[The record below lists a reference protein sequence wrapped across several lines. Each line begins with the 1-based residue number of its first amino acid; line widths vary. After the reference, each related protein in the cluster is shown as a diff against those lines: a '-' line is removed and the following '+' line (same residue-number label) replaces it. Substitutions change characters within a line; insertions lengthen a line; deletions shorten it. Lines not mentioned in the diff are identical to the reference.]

1 MKPLLEARQIRK
13 QFSGVAVLKGIDFT
27 LCAGQVHALMGGNGA
42 GKSTLMKI
50 IAGVE
55 TPDSGELTIGDRAFA
70 RLSPALAHQLGIY
83 LVPQEPMLFP
93 NLSVR
98 ENILF
103 RLPKRADT
111 TARLQEKL
119 QQLNCQINLDASAST
134 LEVADQQM
142 VEILRGLMREA
153 RILILDEPTASLTP
167 GETERLFSQIRAL
180 QALDVGIVFIS
191 HKLPEIRQLASHIS
205 VMRDGAVVLSG
216 ETATYRDEQLIS
228 AMTPASRDHTLSDT
242 QKLWLALPGN
252 RRTQAQDFPV
262 LRVEDLTGEGFID
275 LNLEIR
281 AGEIVGLAGLVGSG
295 RTEFAET
302 LYGLRPPRAGRIWLE
317 NREISNDSTRAR
329 LASGLVYLPE
339 DRQVSGLF
347 LDAPVRWNTVMFNQ
361 PSWWQQGKR
370 EAAVVERYHRALG
383 IKLADGDQPVRTLS
397 GGNQQKVL
405 LARCLEANPLLLIV
419 DEPTRGVDV
428 SARADIYQL
437 LKSVAA
443 QNVAVL
449 MISSD
454 VDEFI
459 GLADRVLVMH
469 QGRYS
474 GELAGAFNG
483 LLVVGLRIPAIVA
496 TLGTLG
502 LYRGVMLL
510 WTGGK
515 WIEGLPDSLKSLSEP
530 AFIGVSPLGW
540 LVLALLLAGG
550 WLLSRTA
557 FGRDFYAV
565 GDNLAAARQLGV
577 AVNRTR
583 MLAFT
588 LNGMLAACAGIV
600 FAAQIGFVPN
610 QTGSGLEMKAIAA
623 CVLGGISLLGGTGTL
638 LGAFLGAFFLTQI
651 DTVLVLFRLPA
662 WWNDFIAGL
671 VLLGVLVLDGRLRQA
686 LARHQRALKYSRFQP
701 GNKGGKQVAR
711 FPERKSKEVA

>member
-1 MKPLLEARQIRK
+1 MKTLLKNRELSAFFAIVALFVVLVALNPAYFSLQTLAMIFASSQILCLLALGATLVMLTRN
-13 QFSGVAVLKGIDFT
+13 IDVSVGST
-27 LCAGQVHALMGGNGA
+27 VGLCAIAVGVTLNNGYGLA
-42 GKSTLMKI
+42 TAI
-50 IAGVE
+50 
-55 TPDSGELTIGDRAFA
+55 AFA
-70 RLSPALAHQLGIY
+70 LAI
-83 LVPQEPMLFP
+83 
-93 NLSVR
+93 
-98 ENILF
+98 
-103 RLPKRADT
+103 
-111 TARLQEKL
+111 
-119 QQLNCQINLDASAST
+119 
-134 LEVADQQM
+134 
-142 VEILRGLMREA
+142 
-153 RILILDEPTASLTP
+153 
-167 GETERLFSQIRAL
+167 
-180 QALDVGIVFIS
+180 
-191 HKLPEIRQLASHIS
+191 
-205 VMRDGAVVLSG
+205 GA
-216 ETATYRDEQLIS
+216 
-228 AMTPASRDHTLSDT
+228 
-242 QKLWLALPGN
+242 
-252 RRTQAQDFPV
+252 
-262 LRVEDLTGEGFID
+262 
-275 LNLEIR
+275 
-281 AGEIVGLAGLVGSG
+281 
-295 RTEFAET
+295 
-302 LYGLRPPRAGRIWLE
+302 
-317 NREISNDSTRAR
+317 
-329 LASGLVYLPE
+329 
-339 DRQVSGLF
+339 
-347 LDAPVRWNTVMFNQ
+347 
-361 PSWWQQGKR
+361 
-370 EAAVVERYHRALG
+370 
-383 IKLADGDQPVRTLS
+383 
-397 GGNQQKVL
+397 
-405 LARCLEANPLLLIV
+405 
-419 DEPTRGVDV
+419 
-428 SARADIYQL
+428 
-437 LKSVAA
+437 
-443 QNVAVL
+443 
-449 MISSD
+449 
-454 VDEFI
+454 
-459 GLADRVLVMH
+459 
-469 QGRYS
+469 
-474 GELAGAFNG
+474 LAGAFNG

-530 AFIGVSPLGW
+530 AFIGVSPMGW

>member
-1 MKPLLEARQIRK
+1 MKTLLKNRELSAFFAIVALFAVLVALNPAYFSLQTLAMIFASSQILCLLALGATLVMLTRNIDV
-13 QFSGVAVLKGIDFT
+13 SVGSTVGLCAIAVGVALN
-27 LCAGQVHALMGGNGA
+27 NGYGLA
-42 GKSTLMKI
+42 TAI
-50 IAGVE
+50 
-55 TPDSGELTIGDRAFA
+55 AFA
-70 RLSPALAHQLGIY
+70 LAI
-83 LVPQEPMLFP
+83 
-93 NLSVR
+93 
-98 ENILF
+98 
-103 RLPKRADT
+103 
-111 TARLQEKL
+111 
-119 QQLNCQINLDASAST
+119 
-134 LEVADQQM
+134 
-142 VEILRGLMREA
+142 
-153 RILILDEPTASLTP
+153 
-167 GETERLFSQIRAL
+167 
-180 QALDVGIVFIS
+180 
-191 HKLPEIRQLASHIS
+191 
-205 VMRDGAVVLSG
+205 GA
-216 ETATYRDEQLIS
+216 
-228 AMTPASRDHTLSDT
+228 
-242 QKLWLALPGN
+242 
-252 RRTQAQDFPV
+252 
-262 LRVEDLTGEGFID
+262 
-275 LNLEIR
+275 
-281 AGEIVGLAGLVGSG
+281 
-295 RTEFAET
+295 
-302 LYGLRPPRAGRIWLE
+302 
-317 NREISNDSTRAR
+317 
-329 LASGLVYLPE
+329 
-339 DRQVSGLF
+339 
-347 LDAPVRWNTVMFNQ
+347 
-361 PSWWQQGKR
+361 
-370 EAAVVERYHRALG
+370 
-383 IKLADGDQPVRTLS
+383 
-397 GGNQQKVL
+397 
-405 LARCLEANPLLLIV
+405 
-419 DEPTRGVDV
+419 
-428 SARADIYQL
+428 
-437 LKSVAA
+437 
-443 QNVAVL
+443 
-449 MISSD
+449 
-454 VDEFI
+454 
-459 GLADRVLVMH
+459 
-469 QGRYS
+469 
-474 GELAGAFNG
+474 LAGAFNG

-701 GNKGGKQVAR
+701 GNKGGKQVAP

>member
-1 MKPLLEARQIRK
+1 MKTLLKNRELSAFFAIVALFVVLVALNPAYFSLQTLAMIFSSSQILCLLALGATLVMLTRNIDV
-13 QFSGVAVLKGIDFT
+13 SVGSTVGLCAIAVGVALN
-27 LCAGQVHALMGGNGA
+27 NGYGLA
-42 GKSTLMKI
+42 TAI
-50 IAGVE
+50 
-55 TPDSGELTIGDRAFA
+55 AFA
-70 RLSPALAHQLGIY
+70 LAI
-83 LVPQEPMLFP
+83 
-93 NLSVR
+93 
-98 ENILF
+98 
-103 RLPKRADT
+103 
-111 TARLQEKL
+111 
-119 QQLNCQINLDASAST
+119 
-134 LEVADQQM
+134 
-142 VEILRGLMREA
+142 
-153 RILILDEPTASLTP
+153 
-167 GETERLFSQIRAL
+167 
-180 QALDVGIVFIS
+180 
-191 HKLPEIRQLASHIS
+191 
-205 VMRDGAVVLSG
+205 GA
-216 ETATYRDEQLIS
+216 
-228 AMTPASRDHTLSDT
+228 
-242 QKLWLALPGN
+242 
-252 RRTQAQDFPV
+252 
-262 LRVEDLTGEGFID
+262 
-275 LNLEIR
+275 
-281 AGEIVGLAGLVGSG
+281 
-295 RTEFAET
+295 
-302 LYGLRPPRAGRIWLE
+302 
-317 NREISNDSTRAR
+317 
-329 LASGLVYLPE
+329 
-339 DRQVSGLF
+339 
-347 LDAPVRWNTVMFNQ
+347 
-361 PSWWQQGKR
+361 
-370 EAAVVERYHRALG
+370 
-383 IKLADGDQPVRTLS
+383 
-397 GGNQQKVL
+397 
-405 LARCLEANPLLLIV
+405 
-419 DEPTRGVDV
+419 
-428 SARADIYQL
+428 
-437 LKSVAA
+437 
-443 QNVAVL
+443 
-449 MISSD
+449 
-454 VDEFI
+454 
-459 GLADRVLVMH
+459 
-469 QGRYS
+469 
-474 GELAGAFNG
+474 LAGAFNG

-530 AFIGVSPLGW
+530 AFIGVSPLDW

>member
-1 MKPLLEARQIRK
+1 MKTLLKNRELSAFFAIVALFVVLVALNPAYFSLQTLAMIFASSQILCLLALGATLVMLTRNIDV
-13 QFSGVAVLKGIDFT
+13 SVGSTVGLCAIAVGVALN
-27 LCAGQVHALMGGNGA
+27 NGYGLA
-42 GKSTLMKI
+42 TAI
-50 IAGVE
+50 
-55 TPDSGELTIGDRAFA
+55 AFA
-70 RLSPALAHQLGIY
+70 LAI
-83 LVPQEPMLFP
+83 
-93 NLSVR
+93 
-98 ENILF
+98 
-103 RLPKRADT
+103 
-111 TARLQEKL
+111 
-119 QQLNCQINLDASAST
+119 
-134 LEVADQQM
+134 
-142 VEILRGLMREA
+142 
-153 RILILDEPTASLTP
+153 
-167 GETERLFSQIRAL
+167 
-180 QALDVGIVFIS
+180 
-191 HKLPEIRQLASHIS
+191 
-205 VMRDGAVVLSG
+205 GA
-216 ETATYRDEQLIS
+216 
-228 AMTPASRDHTLSDT
+228 
-242 QKLWLALPGN
+242 
-252 RRTQAQDFPV
+252 
-262 LRVEDLTGEGFID
+262 
-275 LNLEIR
+275 
-281 AGEIVGLAGLVGSG
+281 
-295 RTEFAET
+295 
-302 LYGLRPPRAGRIWLE
+302 
-317 NREISNDSTRAR
+317 
-329 LASGLVYLPE
+329 
-339 DRQVSGLF
+339 
-347 LDAPVRWNTVMFNQ
+347 
-361 PSWWQQGKR
+361 
-370 EAAVVERYHRALG
+370 
-383 IKLADGDQPVRTLS
+383 
-397 GGNQQKVL
+397 
-405 LARCLEANPLLLIV
+405 
-419 DEPTRGVDV
+419 
-428 SARADIYQL
+428 
-437 LKSVAA
+437 
-443 QNVAVL
+443 
-449 MISSD
+449 
-454 VDEFI
+454 
-459 GLADRVLVMH
+459 
-469 QGRYS
+469 
-474 GELAGAFNG
+474 LAGAFNG

-671 VLLGVLVLDGRLRQA
+671 ALLGVLVLDGRLRQA

>member
-1 MKPLLEARQIRK
+1 MKTLLKNRELSAFFAIVALFVVLVALNPAYFSLQTLAMIFASSQILCLLALGATLVMLTRNIDV
-13 QFSGVAVLKGIDFT
+13 SVGSTVGLCAIAVGVALN
-27 LCAGQVHALMGGNGA
+27 NGYGLA
-42 GKSTLMKI
+42 TAI
-50 IAGVE
+50 
-55 TPDSGELTIGDRAFA
+55 AFA
-70 RLSPALAHQLGIY
+70 LAI
-83 LVPQEPMLFP
+83 
-93 NLSVR
+93 
-98 ENILF
+98 
-103 RLPKRADT
+103 
-111 TARLQEKL
+111 
-119 QQLNCQINLDASAST
+119 
-134 LEVADQQM
+134 
-142 VEILRGLMREA
+142 
-153 RILILDEPTASLTP
+153 
-167 GETERLFSQIRAL
+167 
-180 QALDVGIVFIS
+180 
-191 HKLPEIRQLASHIS
+191 
-205 VMRDGAVVLSG
+205 GA
-216 ETATYRDEQLIS
+216 
-228 AMTPASRDHTLSDT
+228 
-242 QKLWLALPGN
+242 
-252 RRTQAQDFPV
+252 
-262 LRVEDLTGEGFID
+262 
-275 LNLEIR
+275 
-281 AGEIVGLAGLVGSG
+281 
-295 RTEFAET
+295 
-302 LYGLRPPRAGRIWLE
+302 
-317 NREISNDSTRAR
+317 
-329 LASGLVYLPE
+329 
-339 DRQVSGLF
+339 
-347 LDAPVRWNTVMFNQ
+347 
-361 PSWWQQGKR
+361 
-370 EAAVVERYHRALG
+370 
-383 IKLADGDQPVRTLS
+383 
-397 GGNQQKVL
+397 
-405 LARCLEANPLLLIV
+405 
-419 DEPTRGVDV
+419 
-428 SARADIYQL
+428 
-437 LKSVAA
+437 
-443 QNVAVL
+443 
-449 MISSD
+449 
-454 VDEFI
+454 
-459 GLADRVLVMH
+459 
-469 QGRYS
+469 
-474 GELAGAFNG
+474 LAGAFNG

-600 FAAQIGFVPN
+600 FAAQNGFVPN

>member
-1 MKPLLEARQIRK
+1 MKTLLKNRELSAFFAIVALFVVLVALNPAYFSLQTLAMIFASSQILCLLALGATLVMLTRNIDV
-13 QFSGVAVLKGIDFT
+13 SVGSTVGLCAIAVGVALN
-27 LCAGQVHALMGGNGA
+27 NGYGLA
-42 GKSTLMKI
+42 TAI
-50 IAGVE
+50 
-55 TPDSGELTIGDRAFA
+55 AFA
-70 RLSPALAHQLGIY
+70 LAI
-83 LVPQEPMLFP
+83 
-93 NLSVR
+93 
-98 ENILF
+98 
-103 RLPKRADT
+103 
-111 TARLQEKL
+111 
-119 QQLNCQINLDASAST
+119 
-134 LEVADQQM
+134 
-142 VEILRGLMREA
+142 
-153 RILILDEPTASLTP
+153 
-167 GETERLFSQIRAL
+167 
-180 QALDVGIVFIS
+180 
-191 HKLPEIRQLASHIS
+191 
-205 VMRDGAVVLSG
+205 GA
-216 ETATYRDEQLIS
+216 
-228 AMTPASRDHTLSDT
+228 
-242 QKLWLALPGN
+242 
-252 RRTQAQDFPV
+252 
-262 LRVEDLTGEGFID
+262 
-275 LNLEIR
+275 
-281 AGEIVGLAGLVGSG
+281 
-295 RTEFAET
+295 
-302 LYGLRPPRAGRIWLE
+302 
-317 NREISNDSTRAR
+317 
-329 LASGLVYLPE
+329 
-339 DRQVSGLF
+339 
-347 LDAPVRWNTVMFNQ
+347 
-361 PSWWQQGKR
+361 
-370 EAAVVERYHRALG
+370 
-383 IKLADGDQPVRTLS
+383 
-397 GGNQQKVL
+397 
-405 LARCLEANPLLLIV
+405 
-419 DEPTRGVDV
+419 
-428 SARADIYQL
+428 
-437 LKSVAA
+437 
-443 QNVAVL
+443 
-449 MISSD
+449 
-454 VDEFI
+454 
-459 GLADRVLVMH
+459 
-469 QGRYS
+469 
-474 GELAGAFNG
+474 LAGAFNG

-515 WIEGLPDSLKSLSEP
+515 WIEGLPNSLKSLSEP

>member
-1 MKPLLEARQIRK
+1 MKTLLKNRELSAFFAIVALFVVLVALNPAYFSLQTLAMIFASSQILCLLALGATLVMLTRNIDV
-13 QFSGVAVLKGIDFT
+13 SVGSTVGLCAIAVGVALN
-27 LCAGQVHALMGGNGA
+27 NGYGLA
-42 GKSTLMKI
+42 TAI
-50 IAGVE
+50 
-55 TPDSGELTIGDRAFA
+55 AFA
-70 RLSPALAHQLGIY
+70 LAI
-83 LVPQEPMLFP
+83 
-93 NLSVR
+93 
-98 ENILF
+98 
-103 RLPKRADT
+103 
-111 TARLQEKL
+111 
-119 QQLNCQINLDASAST
+119 
-134 LEVADQQM
+134 
-142 VEILRGLMREA
+142 
-153 RILILDEPTASLTP
+153 
-167 GETERLFSQIRAL
+167 
-180 QALDVGIVFIS
+180 
-191 HKLPEIRQLASHIS
+191 
-205 VMRDGAVVLSG
+205 GA
-216 ETATYRDEQLIS
+216 
-228 AMTPASRDHTLSDT
+228 
-242 QKLWLALPGN
+242 
-252 RRTQAQDFPV
+252 
-262 LRVEDLTGEGFID
+262 
-275 LNLEIR
+275 
-281 AGEIVGLAGLVGSG
+281 
-295 RTEFAET
+295 
-302 LYGLRPPRAGRIWLE
+302 
-317 NREISNDSTRAR
+317 
-329 LASGLVYLPE
+329 
-339 DRQVSGLF
+339 
-347 LDAPVRWNTVMFNQ
+347 
-361 PSWWQQGKR
+361 
-370 EAAVVERYHRALG
+370 
-383 IKLADGDQPVRTLS
+383 
-397 GGNQQKVL
+397 
-405 LARCLEANPLLLIV
+405 
-419 DEPTRGVDV
+419 
-428 SARADIYQL
+428 
-437 LKSVAA
+437 
-443 QNVAVL
+443 
-449 MISSD
+449 
-454 VDEFI
+454 
-459 GLADRVLVMH
+459 
-469 QGRYS
+469 
-474 GELAGAFNG
+474 LAGAFNG

-588 LNGMLAACAGIV
+588 LTGMLAACAGIV

>member
-1 MKPLLEARQIRK
+1 MKTLLKNRELSAFFAIVALFVVLVALNPAYFSLQTLAMIFSSSQILCLLALGATLVMLTRNIDV
-13 QFSGVAVLKGIDFT
+13 SVGSTVGLCAISVGVALN
-27 LCAGQVHALMGGNGA
+27 NGYGLA
-42 GKSTLMKI
+42 TAI
-50 IAGVE
+50 
-55 TPDSGELTIGDRAFA
+55 AFA
-70 RLSPALAHQLGIY
+70 LAI
-83 LVPQEPMLFP
+83 
-93 NLSVR
+93 
-98 ENILF
+98 
-103 RLPKRADT
+103 
-111 TARLQEKL
+111 
-119 QQLNCQINLDASAST
+119 
-134 LEVADQQM
+134 
-142 VEILRGLMREA
+142 
-153 RILILDEPTASLTP
+153 
-167 GETERLFSQIRAL
+167 
-180 QALDVGIVFIS
+180 
-191 HKLPEIRQLASHIS
+191 
-205 VMRDGAVVLSG
+205 GA
-216 ETATYRDEQLIS
+216 
-228 AMTPASRDHTLSDT
+228 
-242 QKLWLALPGN
+242 
-252 RRTQAQDFPV
+252 
-262 LRVEDLTGEGFID
+262 
-275 LNLEIR
+275 
-281 AGEIVGLAGLVGSG
+281 
-295 RTEFAET
+295 
-302 LYGLRPPRAGRIWLE
+302 
-317 NREISNDSTRAR
+317 
-329 LASGLVYLPE
+329 
-339 DRQVSGLF
+339 
-347 LDAPVRWNTVMFNQ
+347 
-361 PSWWQQGKR
+361 
-370 EAAVVERYHRALG
+370 
-383 IKLADGDQPVRTLS
+383 
-397 GGNQQKVL
+397 
-405 LARCLEANPLLLIV
+405 
-419 DEPTRGVDV
+419 
-428 SARADIYQL
+428 
-437 LKSVAA
+437 
-443 QNVAVL
+443 
-449 MISSD
+449 
-454 VDEFI
+454 
-459 GLADRVLVMH
+459 
-469 QGRYS
+469 
-474 GELAGAFNG
+474 LAGAFNG

-530 AFIGVSPLGW
+530 AFLGVSPLGW

>member
-1 MKPLLEARQIRK
+1 MKTLLKNRELSAFFAIVALFVVLVALNPAYFSLQTLAMIFASSQILCLLALGATLVMLTRNIDV
-13 QFSGVAVLKGIDFT
+13 SVGSTVGLCAIAVGVALN
-27 LCAGQVHALMGGNGA
+27 NGYGLA
-42 GKSTLMKI
+42 TAI
-50 IAGVE
+50 
-55 TPDSGELTIGDRAFA
+55 AFA
-70 RLSPALAHQLGIY
+70 LAI
-83 LVPQEPMLFP
+83 
-93 NLSVR
+93 
-98 ENILF
+98 
-103 RLPKRADT
+103 
-111 TARLQEKL
+111 
-119 QQLNCQINLDASAST
+119 
-134 LEVADQQM
+134 
-142 VEILRGLMREA
+142 
-153 RILILDEPTASLTP
+153 
-167 GETERLFSQIRAL
+167 
-180 QALDVGIVFIS
+180 
-191 HKLPEIRQLASHIS
+191 
-205 VMRDGAVVLSG
+205 GA
-216 ETATYRDEQLIS
+216 
-228 AMTPASRDHTLSDT
+228 
-242 QKLWLALPGN
+242 
-252 RRTQAQDFPV
+252 
-262 LRVEDLTGEGFID
+262 
-275 LNLEIR
+275 
-281 AGEIVGLAGLVGSG
+281 
-295 RTEFAET
+295 
-302 LYGLRPPRAGRIWLE
+302 
-317 NREISNDSTRAR
+317 
-329 LASGLVYLPE
+329 
-339 DRQVSGLF
+339 
-347 LDAPVRWNTVMFNQ
+347 
-361 PSWWQQGKR
+361 
-370 EAAVVERYHRALG
+370 
-383 IKLADGDQPVRTLS
+383 
-397 GGNQQKVL
+397 
-405 LARCLEANPLLLIV
+405 
-419 DEPTRGVDV
+419 
-428 SARADIYQL
+428 
-437 LKSVAA
+437 
-443 QNVAVL
+443 
-449 MISSD
+449 
-454 VDEFI
+454 
-459 GLADRVLVMH
+459 
-469 QGRYS
+469 
-474 GELAGAFNG
+474 LAGAFNG

-515 WIEGLPDSLKSLSEP
+515 WIEGLPDSLKSLSVP
-530 AFIGVSPLGW
+530 AFLGVSPLGW

>member
-1 MKPLLEARQIRK
+1 MKTLLKNRELSAFFAIVALFVVLVALNPAYFSLQTLAMIFASSQILCLLALGATLVMLTRNIDV
-13 QFSGVAVLKGIDFT
+13 SVGSTVGLCAISVGVALN
-27 LCAGQVHALMGGNGA
+27 NGYGLA
-42 GKSTLMKI
+42 TAI
-50 IAGVE
+50 
-55 TPDSGELTIGDRAFA
+55 AFA
-70 RLSPALAHQLGIY
+70 LAI
-83 LVPQEPMLFP
+83 
-93 NLSVR
+93 
-98 ENILF
+98 
-103 RLPKRADT
+103 
-111 TARLQEKL
+111 
-119 QQLNCQINLDASAST
+119 
-134 LEVADQQM
+134 
-142 VEILRGLMREA
+142 
-153 RILILDEPTASLTP
+153 
-167 GETERLFSQIRAL
+167 
-180 QALDVGIVFIS
+180 
-191 HKLPEIRQLASHIS
+191 
-205 VMRDGAVVLSG
+205 GA
-216 ETATYRDEQLIS
+216 
-228 AMTPASRDHTLSDT
+228 
-242 QKLWLALPGN
+242 
-252 RRTQAQDFPV
+252 
-262 LRVEDLTGEGFID
+262 
-275 LNLEIR
+275 
-281 AGEIVGLAGLVGSG
+281 
-295 RTEFAET
+295 
-302 LYGLRPPRAGRIWLE
+302 
-317 NREISNDSTRAR
+317 
-329 LASGLVYLPE
+329 
-339 DRQVSGLF
+339 
-347 LDAPVRWNTVMFNQ
+347 
-361 PSWWQQGKR
+361 
-370 EAAVVERYHRALG
+370 
-383 IKLADGDQPVRTLS
+383 
-397 GGNQQKVL
+397 
-405 LARCLEANPLLLIV
+405 
-419 DEPTRGVDV
+419 
-428 SARADIYQL
+428 
-437 LKSVAA
+437 
-443 QNVAVL
+443 
-449 MISSD
+449 
-454 VDEFI
+454 
-459 GLADRVLVMH
+459 
-469 QGRYS
+469 
-474 GELAGAFNG
+474 LAGAFNG

-502 LYRGVMLL
+502 LYRGIMLL

>member
-1 MKPLLEARQIRK
+1 MKTLLKNRELSAFFAIVALFAVLVALNPAYFSLQTLAMIFASSQILCLLALGATLVMLTRNIDV
-13 QFSGVAVLKGIDFT
+13 SVGSTVGLCAISVGVALN
-27 LCAGQVHALMGGNGA
+27 NGYGLA
-42 GKSTLMKI
+42 TAI
-50 IAGVE
+50 
-55 TPDSGELTIGDRAFA
+55 AFA
-70 RLSPALAHQLGIY
+70 LAI
-83 LVPQEPMLFP
+83 
-93 NLSVR
+93 
-98 ENILF
+98 
-103 RLPKRADT
+103 
-111 TARLQEKL
+111 
-119 QQLNCQINLDASAST
+119 
-134 LEVADQQM
+134 
-142 VEILRGLMREA
+142 
-153 RILILDEPTASLTP
+153 
-167 GETERLFSQIRAL
+167 
-180 QALDVGIVFIS
+180 
-191 HKLPEIRQLASHIS
+191 
-205 VMRDGAVVLSG
+205 GA
-216 ETATYRDEQLIS
+216 
-228 AMTPASRDHTLSDT
+228 
-242 QKLWLALPGN
+242 
-252 RRTQAQDFPV
+252 
-262 LRVEDLTGEGFID
+262 
-275 LNLEIR
+275 
-281 AGEIVGLAGLVGSG
+281 
-295 RTEFAET
+295 
-302 LYGLRPPRAGRIWLE
+302 
-317 NREISNDSTRAR
+317 
-329 LASGLVYLPE
+329 
-339 DRQVSGLF
+339 
-347 LDAPVRWNTVMFNQ
+347 
-361 PSWWQQGKR
+361 
-370 EAAVVERYHRALG
+370 
-383 IKLADGDQPVRTLS
+383 
-397 GGNQQKVL
+397 
-405 LARCLEANPLLLIV
+405 
-419 DEPTRGVDV
+419 
-428 SARADIYQL
+428 
-437 LKSVAA
+437 
-443 QNVAVL
+443 
-449 MISSD
+449 
-454 VDEFI
+454 
-459 GLADRVLVMH
+459 
-469 QGRYS
+469 
-474 GELAGAFNG
+474 LAGAFNG

>member
-1 MKPLLEARQIRK
+1 MKTLLKNRELSAFFAIVALFVVLVALNPAYFSLQTLAMIFASSQILCLLALGATLVMLIRNIDV
-13 QFSGVAVLKGIDFT
+13 SVGSTVGLCAIAVGVALN
-27 LCAGQVHALMGGNGA
+27 NGYGLA
-42 GKSTLMKI
+42 TAI
-50 IAGVE
+50 
-55 TPDSGELTIGDRAFA
+55 AFA
-70 RLSPALAHQLGIY
+70 LAI
-83 LVPQEPMLFP
+83 
-93 NLSVR
+93 
-98 ENILF
+98 
-103 RLPKRADT
+103 
-111 TARLQEKL
+111 
-119 QQLNCQINLDASAST
+119 
-134 LEVADQQM
+134 
-142 VEILRGLMREA
+142 
-153 RILILDEPTASLTP
+153 
-167 GETERLFSQIRAL
+167 
-180 QALDVGIVFIS
+180 
-191 HKLPEIRQLASHIS
+191 
-205 VMRDGAVVLSG
+205 GA
-216 ETATYRDEQLIS
+216 
-228 AMTPASRDHTLSDT
+228 
-242 QKLWLALPGN
+242 
-252 RRTQAQDFPV
+252 
-262 LRVEDLTGEGFID
+262 
-275 LNLEIR
+275 
-281 AGEIVGLAGLVGSG
+281 
-295 RTEFAET
+295 
-302 LYGLRPPRAGRIWLE
+302 
-317 NREISNDSTRAR
+317 
-329 LASGLVYLPE
+329 
-339 DRQVSGLF
+339 
-347 LDAPVRWNTVMFNQ
+347 
-361 PSWWQQGKR
+361 
-370 EAAVVERYHRALG
+370 
-383 IKLADGDQPVRTLS
+383 
-397 GGNQQKVL
+397 
-405 LARCLEANPLLLIV
+405 
-419 DEPTRGVDV
+419 
-428 SARADIYQL
+428 
-437 LKSVAA
+437 
-443 QNVAVL
+443 
-449 MISSD
+449 
-454 VDEFI
+454 
-459 GLADRVLVMH
+459 
-469 QGRYS
+469 
-474 GELAGAFNG
+474 LAGAFNG

>member
-1 MKPLLEARQIRK
+1 MKTLLKNRELSAFFAIVALFVVLVALNPAYFSLQTLAMIFASSQILCLLALGATLVMLTRNIDV
-13 QFSGVAVLKGIDFT
+13 SVGSTVGLCAIAVGVALN
-27 LCAGQVHALMGGNGA
+27 NGYGLA
-42 GKSTLMKI
+42 TAI
-50 IAGVE
+50 
-55 TPDSGELTIGDRAFA
+55 AFA
-70 RLSPALAHQLGIY
+70 LAI
-83 LVPQEPMLFP
+83 
-93 NLSVR
+93 
-98 ENILF
+98 
-103 RLPKRADT
+103 
-111 TARLQEKL
+111 
-119 QQLNCQINLDASAST
+119 
-134 LEVADQQM
+134 
-142 VEILRGLMREA
+142 
-153 RILILDEPTASLTP
+153 
-167 GETERLFSQIRAL
+167 
-180 QALDVGIVFIS
+180 
-191 HKLPEIRQLASHIS
+191 
-205 VMRDGAVVLSG
+205 GA
-216 ETATYRDEQLIS
+216 
-228 AMTPASRDHTLSDT
+228 
-242 QKLWLALPGN
+242 
-252 RRTQAQDFPV
+252 
-262 LRVEDLTGEGFID
+262 
-275 LNLEIR
+275 
-281 AGEIVGLAGLVGSG
+281 
-295 RTEFAET
+295 
-302 LYGLRPPRAGRIWLE
+302 
-317 NREISNDSTRAR
+317 
-329 LASGLVYLPE
+329 
-339 DRQVSGLF
+339 
-347 LDAPVRWNTVMFNQ
+347 
-361 PSWWQQGKR
+361 
-370 EAAVVERYHRALG
+370 
-383 IKLADGDQPVRTLS
+383 
-397 GGNQQKVL
+397 
-405 LARCLEANPLLLIV
+405 
-419 DEPTRGVDV
+419 
-428 SARADIYQL
+428 
-437 LKSVAA
+437 
-443 QNVAVL
+443 
-449 MISSD
+449 
-454 VDEFI
+454 
-459 GLADRVLVMH
+459 
-469 QGRYS
+469 
-474 GELAGAFNG
+474 LAGAFNG

-530 AFIGVSPLGW
+530 VFIGVSPLGW

-701 GNKGGKQVAR
+701 GNKGNKQVAR

>member
-1 MKPLLEARQIRK
+1 MKTLLKNRELSAFFAIVALFIVLVALNPAYFSLQTLAMIFASSQILCLLALGATLVMLTRNIDV
-13 QFSGVAVLKGIDFT
+13 SVGSTVGLCAIAVGVALN
-27 LCAGQVHALMGGNGA
+27 NGYGLA
-42 GKSTLMKI
+42 TAI
-50 IAGVE
+50 
-55 TPDSGELTIGDRAFA
+55 AFA
-70 RLSPALAHQLGIY
+70 LAI
-83 LVPQEPMLFP
+83 
-93 NLSVR
+93 
-98 ENILF
+98 
-103 RLPKRADT
+103 
-111 TARLQEKL
+111 
-119 QQLNCQINLDASAST
+119 
-134 LEVADQQM
+134 
-142 VEILRGLMREA
+142 
-153 RILILDEPTASLTP
+153 
-167 GETERLFSQIRAL
+167 
-180 QALDVGIVFIS
+180 
-191 HKLPEIRQLASHIS
+191 
-205 VMRDGAVVLSG
+205 GA
-216 ETATYRDEQLIS
+216 
-228 AMTPASRDHTLSDT
+228 
-242 QKLWLALPGN
+242 
-252 RRTQAQDFPV
+252 
-262 LRVEDLTGEGFID
+262 
-275 LNLEIR
+275 
-281 AGEIVGLAGLVGSG
+281 
-295 RTEFAET
+295 
-302 LYGLRPPRAGRIWLE
+302 
-317 NREISNDSTRAR
+317 
-329 LASGLVYLPE
+329 
-339 DRQVSGLF
+339 
-347 LDAPVRWNTVMFNQ
+347 
-361 PSWWQQGKR
+361 
-370 EAAVVERYHRALG
+370 
-383 IKLADGDQPVRTLS
+383 
-397 GGNQQKVL
+397 
-405 LARCLEANPLLLIV
+405 
-419 DEPTRGVDV
+419 
-428 SARADIYQL
+428 
-437 LKSVAA
+437 
-443 QNVAVL
+443 
-449 MISSD
+449 
-454 VDEFI
+454 
-459 GLADRVLVMH
+459 
-469 QGRYS
+469 
-474 GELAGAFNG
+474 LAGAFNG

-638 LGAFLGAFFLTQI
+638 IGAFLGAFFLTQI

>member
-1 MKPLLEARQIRK
+1 MKTLLKNRELSAFFAIVALFVVLVALNPAYFSLQTLAMIFSSSQILCLLALGATLVMLTRNIDV
-13 QFSGVAVLKGIDFT
+13 SVGSTVGLCAIAVGVALN
-27 LCAGQVHALMGGNGA
+27 NGYGLA
-42 GKSTLMKI
+42 TAI
-50 IAGVE
+50 
-55 TPDSGELTIGDRAFA
+55 AFA
-70 RLSPALAHQLGIY
+70 LAI
-83 LVPQEPMLFP
+83 
-93 NLSVR
+93 
-98 ENILF
+98 
-103 RLPKRADT
+103 
-111 TARLQEKL
+111 
-119 QQLNCQINLDASAST
+119 
-134 LEVADQQM
+134 
-142 VEILRGLMREA
+142 
-153 RILILDEPTASLTP
+153 
-167 GETERLFSQIRAL
+167 
-180 QALDVGIVFIS
+180 
-191 HKLPEIRQLASHIS
+191 
-205 VMRDGAVVLSG
+205 GA
-216 ETATYRDEQLIS
+216 
-228 AMTPASRDHTLSDT
+228 
-242 QKLWLALPGN
+242 
-252 RRTQAQDFPV
+252 
-262 LRVEDLTGEGFID
+262 
-275 LNLEIR
+275 
-281 AGEIVGLAGLVGSG
+281 
-295 RTEFAET
+295 
-302 LYGLRPPRAGRIWLE
+302 
-317 NREISNDSTRAR
+317 
-329 LASGLVYLPE
+329 
-339 DRQVSGLF
+339 
-347 LDAPVRWNTVMFNQ
+347 
-361 PSWWQQGKR
+361 
-370 EAAVVERYHRALG
+370 
-383 IKLADGDQPVRTLS
+383 
-397 GGNQQKVL
+397 
-405 LARCLEANPLLLIV
+405 
-419 DEPTRGVDV
+419 
-428 SARADIYQL
+428 
-437 LKSVAA
+437 
-443 QNVAVL
+443 
-449 MISSD
+449 
-454 VDEFI
+454 
-459 GLADRVLVMH
+459 
-469 QGRYS
+469 
-474 GELAGAFNG
+474 LAGAFNG

-557 FGRDFYAV
+557 SGRDFYAV

>member
-1 MKPLLEARQIRK
+1 MKTLLKNRELSAFFAIVALFAVLVALNPAYFSLQTLAMIFASSQILCLLALGATLVMLTRNIDV
-13 QFSGVAVLKGIDFT
+13 SVGSTVGLSAIAVGVALN
-27 LCAGQVHALMGGNGA
+27 NGYGLA
-42 GKSTLMKI
+42 TAI
-50 IAGVE
+50 
-55 TPDSGELTIGDRAFA
+55 AFA
-70 RLSPALAHQLGIY
+70 LAI
-83 LVPQEPMLFP
+83 
-93 NLSVR
+93 
-98 ENILF
+98 
-103 RLPKRADT
+103 
-111 TARLQEKL
+111 
-119 QQLNCQINLDASAST
+119 
-134 LEVADQQM
+134 
-142 VEILRGLMREA
+142 
-153 RILILDEPTASLTP
+153 
-167 GETERLFSQIRAL
+167 
-180 QALDVGIVFIS
+180 
-191 HKLPEIRQLASHIS
+191 
-205 VMRDGAVVLSG
+205 GA
-216 ETATYRDEQLIS
+216 
-228 AMTPASRDHTLSDT
+228 
-242 QKLWLALPGN
+242 
-252 RRTQAQDFPV
+252 
-262 LRVEDLTGEGFID
+262 
-275 LNLEIR
+275 
-281 AGEIVGLAGLVGSG
+281 
-295 RTEFAET
+295 
-302 LYGLRPPRAGRIWLE
+302 
-317 NREISNDSTRAR
+317 
-329 LASGLVYLPE
+329 
-339 DRQVSGLF
+339 
-347 LDAPVRWNTVMFNQ
+347 
-361 PSWWQQGKR
+361 
-370 EAAVVERYHRALG
+370 
-383 IKLADGDQPVRTLS
+383 
-397 GGNQQKVL
+397 
-405 LARCLEANPLLLIV
+405 
-419 DEPTRGVDV
+419 
-428 SARADIYQL
+428 
-437 LKSVAA
+437 
-443 QNVAVL
+443 
-449 MISSD
+449 
-454 VDEFI
+454 
-459 GLADRVLVMH
+459 
-469 QGRYS
+469 
-474 GELAGAFNG
+474 LAGAFNG

-557 FGRDFYAV
+557 SGRDFYAV

-577 AVNRTR
+577 SVNRTR

>member
-1 MKPLLEARQIRK
+1 MKTLLKNRELSAFFAIVALFIVLVALNPAYFSLQTLAMIFASSQILCLLALGATLVMLTRNIDV
-13 QFSGVAVLKGIDFT
+13 SVGSTVGLCAIAVGVALN
-27 LCAGQVHALMGGNGA
+27 NGYGLA
-42 GKSTLMKI
+42 TAI
-50 IAGVE
+50 
-55 TPDSGELTIGDRAFA
+55 AFA
-70 RLSPALAHQLGIY
+70 LAI
-83 LVPQEPMLFP
+83 
-93 NLSVR
+93 
-98 ENILF
+98 
-103 RLPKRADT
+103 
-111 TARLQEKL
+111 
-119 QQLNCQINLDASAST
+119 
-134 LEVADQQM
+134 
-142 VEILRGLMREA
+142 
-153 RILILDEPTASLTP
+153 
-167 GETERLFSQIRAL
+167 
-180 QALDVGIVFIS
+180 
-191 HKLPEIRQLASHIS
+191 
-205 VMRDGAVVLSG
+205 GA
-216 ETATYRDEQLIS
+216 
-228 AMTPASRDHTLSDT
+228 
-242 QKLWLALPGN
+242 
-252 RRTQAQDFPV
+252 
-262 LRVEDLTGEGFID
+262 
-275 LNLEIR
+275 
-281 AGEIVGLAGLVGSG
+281 
-295 RTEFAET
+295 
-302 LYGLRPPRAGRIWLE
+302 
-317 NREISNDSTRAR
+317 
-329 LASGLVYLPE
+329 
-339 DRQVSGLF
+339 
-347 LDAPVRWNTVMFNQ
+347 
-361 PSWWQQGKR
+361 
-370 EAAVVERYHRALG
+370 
-383 IKLADGDQPVRTLS
+383 
-397 GGNQQKVL
+397 
-405 LARCLEANPLLLIV
+405 
-419 DEPTRGVDV
+419 
-428 SARADIYQL
+428 
-437 LKSVAA
+437 
-443 QNVAVL
+443 
-449 MISSD
+449 
-454 VDEFI
+454 
-459 GLADRVLVMH
+459 
-469 QGRYS
+469 
-474 GELAGAFNG
+474 LAGAFNG

-701 GNKGGKQVAR
+701 GNKGGKQIAR

>member
-1 MKPLLEARQIRK
+1 MKTLLKNRELSAFFAIVALFVVLVALNPAYFSLQTLAMIFASSQILCLLALGATLVMLTRNIDV
-13 QFSGVAVLKGIDFT
+13 SVGSTVGLCAIAVGVALN
-27 LCAGQVHALMGGNGA
+27 NGYGLA
-42 GKSTLMKI
+42 TAI
-50 IAGVE
+50 
-55 TPDSGELTIGDRAFA
+55 AFA
-70 RLSPALAHQLGIY
+70 LAI
-83 LVPQEPMLFP
+83 
-93 NLSVR
+93 
-98 ENILF
+98 
-103 RLPKRADT
+103 
-111 TARLQEKL
+111 
-119 QQLNCQINLDASAST
+119 
-134 LEVADQQM
+134 
-142 VEILRGLMREA
+142 
-153 RILILDEPTASLTP
+153 
-167 GETERLFSQIRAL
+167 
-180 QALDVGIVFIS
+180 
-191 HKLPEIRQLASHIS
+191 
-205 VMRDGAVVLSG
+205 GA
-216 ETATYRDEQLIS
+216 
-228 AMTPASRDHTLSDT
+228 
-242 QKLWLALPGN
+242 
-252 RRTQAQDFPV
+252 
-262 LRVEDLTGEGFID
+262 
-275 LNLEIR
+275 
-281 AGEIVGLAGLVGSG
+281 
-295 RTEFAET
+295 
-302 LYGLRPPRAGRIWLE
+302 
-317 NREISNDSTRAR
+317 
-329 LASGLVYLPE
+329 
-339 DRQVSGLF
+339 
-347 LDAPVRWNTVMFNQ
+347 
-361 PSWWQQGKR
+361 
-370 EAAVVERYHRALG
+370 
-383 IKLADGDQPVRTLS
+383 
-397 GGNQQKVL
+397 
-405 LARCLEANPLLLIV
+405 
-419 DEPTRGVDV
+419 
-428 SARADIYQL
+428 
-437 LKSVAA
+437 
-443 QNVAVL
+443 
-449 MISSD
+449 
-454 VDEFI
+454 
-459 GLADRVLVMH
+459 
-469 QGRYS
+469 
-474 GELAGAFNG
+474 LAGAFNG

-565 GDNLAAARQLGV
+565 GDNLAAARQLGG

>member
-1 MKPLLEARQIRK
+1 MKTLLKNRELSAFFAIVALFAVLVALNPAYFSLQTLAMIFASSQILCLLALGATLVMLTRNIDV
-13 QFSGVAVLKGIDFT
+13 SVGSTVGLCAIAVGVALN
-27 LCAGQVHALMGGNGA
+27 NGYGLA
-42 GKSTLMKI
+42 MAI
-50 IAGVE
+50 
-55 TPDSGELTIGDRAFA
+55 AFA
-70 RLSPALAHQLGIY
+70 LAI
-83 LVPQEPMLFP
+83 
-93 NLSVR
+93 
-98 ENILF
+98 
-103 RLPKRADT
+103 
-111 TARLQEKL
+111 
-119 QQLNCQINLDASAST
+119 
-134 LEVADQQM
+134 
-142 VEILRGLMREA
+142 
-153 RILILDEPTASLTP
+153 
-167 GETERLFSQIRAL
+167 
-180 QALDVGIVFIS
+180 
-191 HKLPEIRQLASHIS
+191 
-205 VMRDGAVVLSG
+205 GA
-216 ETATYRDEQLIS
+216 
-228 AMTPASRDHTLSDT
+228 
-242 QKLWLALPGN
+242 
-252 RRTQAQDFPV
+252 
-262 LRVEDLTGEGFID
+262 
-275 LNLEIR
+275 
-281 AGEIVGLAGLVGSG
+281 
-295 RTEFAET
+295 
-302 LYGLRPPRAGRIWLE
+302 
-317 NREISNDSTRAR
+317 
-329 LASGLVYLPE
+329 
-339 DRQVSGLF
+339 
-347 LDAPVRWNTVMFNQ
+347 
-361 PSWWQQGKR
+361 
-370 EAAVVERYHRALG
+370 
-383 IKLADGDQPVRTLS
+383 
-397 GGNQQKVL
+397 
-405 LARCLEANPLLLIV
+405 
-419 DEPTRGVDV
+419 
-428 SARADIYQL
+428 
-437 LKSVAA
+437 
-443 QNVAVL
+443 
-449 MISSD
+449 
-454 VDEFI
+454 
-459 GLADRVLVMH
+459 
-469 QGRYS
+469 
-474 GELAGAFNG
+474 LAGAFNG

>member
-1 MKPLLEARQIRK
+1 MKTLLKNRELSAFFAIVALFVVLVALNPAYFSLQTLAMIFASSQILCLLALGATLVMLTRNIDV
-13 QFSGVAVLKGIDFT
+13 SVGSTVGLCAIAVGVALN
-27 LCAGQVHALMGGNGA
+27 NGYGLA
-42 GKSTLMKI
+42 TAI
-50 IAGVE
+50 
-55 TPDSGELTIGDRAFA
+55 AFA
-70 RLSPALAHQLGIY
+70 LAI
-83 LVPQEPMLFP
+83 
-93 NLSVR
+93 
-98 ENILF
+98 
-103 RLPKRADT
+103 
-111 TARLQEKL
+111 
-119 QQLNCQINLDASAST
+119 
-134 LEVADQQM
+134 
-142 VEILRGLMREA
+142 
-153 RILILDEPTASLTP
+153 
-167 GETERLFSQIRAL
+167 
-180 QALDVGIVFIS
+180 
-191 HKLPEIRQLASHIS
+191 
-205 VMRDGAVVLSG
+205 GA
-216 ETATYRDEQLIS
+216 
-228 AMTPASRDHTLSDT
+228 
-242 QKLWLALPGN
+242 
-252 RRTQAQDFPV
+252 
-262 LRVEDLTGEGFID
+262 
-275 LNLEIR
+275 
-281 AGEIVGLAGLVGSG
+281 
-295 RTEFAET
+295 
-302 LYGLRPPRAGRIWLE
+302 
-317 NREISNDSTRAR
+317 
-329 LASGLVYLPE
+329 
-339 DRQVSGLF
+339 
-347 LDAPVRWNTVMFNQ
+347 
-361 PSWWQQGKR
+361 
-370 EAAVVERYHRALG
+370 
-383 IKLADGDQPVRTLS
+383 
-397 GGNQQKVL
+397 
-405 LARCLEANPLLLIV
+405 
-419 DEPTRGVDV
+419 
-428 SARADIYQL
+428 
-437 LKSVAA
+437 
-443 QNVAVL
+443 
-449 MISSD
+449 
-454 VDEFI
+454 
-459 GLADRVLVMH
+459 
-469 QGRYS
+469 
-474 GELAGAFNG
+474 LAGAFNG

-502 LYRGVMLL
+502 LYRGGMLL

-530 AFIGVSPLGW
+530 AFLGVSPLGW

>member
-1 MKPLLEARQIRK
+1 MKTLLKNR
-13 QFSGVAVLKGIDFT
+13 
-27 LCAGQVHALMGGNGA
+27 
-42 GKSTLMKI
+42 
-50 IAGVE
+50 
-55 TPDSGELTIGDRAFA
+55 ELSAF
-70 RLSPALAHQLGIY
+70 LAI
-83 LVPQEPMLFP
+83 
-93 NLSVR
+93 
-98 ENILF
+98 
-103 RLPKRADT
+103 
-111 TARLQEKL
+111 
-119 QQLNCQINLDASAST
+119 
-134 LEVADQQM
+134 
-142 VEILRGLMREA
+142 
-153 RILILDEPTASLTP
+153 
-167 GETERLFSQIRAL
+167 
-180 QALDVGIVFIS
+180 
-191 HKLPEIRQLASHIS
+191 
-205 VMRDGAVVLSG
+205 VVL
-216 ETATYRDEQLIS
+216 
-228 AMTPASRDHTLSDT
+228 
-242 QKLWLALPGN
+242 
-252 RRTQAQDFPV
+252 F
-262 LRVEDLTGEGFID
+262 
-275 LNLEIR
+275 
-281 AGEIVGLAGLVGSG
+281 AGLVALNPAYFSLQTLGMIFASSQILCLLALGATLVMLTRNIDVSVGSTVG
-295 RTEFAET
+295 LCAIAVGVA
-302 LYGLRPPRAGRIWLE
+302 LNNGYGLATAI
-317 NREISNDSTRAR
+317 AFA
-329 LASGLVYLPE
+329 LA
-339 DRQVSGLF
+339 
-347 LDAPVRWNTVMFNQ
+347 
-361 PSWWQQGKR
+361 
-370 EAAVVERYHRALG
+370 
-383 IKLADGDQPVRTLS
+383 
-397 GGNQQKVL
+397 
-405 LARCLEANPLLLIV
+405 
-419 DEPTRGVDV
+419 
-428 SARADIYQL
+428 
-437 LKSVAA
+437 
-443 QNVAVL
+443 
-449 MISSD
+449 
-454 VDEFI
+454 I
-459 GLADRVLVMH
+459 GA
-469 QGRYS
+469 
-474 GELAGAFNG
+474 LAGAFNG

>member
-1 MKPLLEARQIRK
+1 MKTLFKNRELSAFFAIVALFAVLVALNPAYFSLQTLAMIFASSQILCLLALEATLVMLTRNIDV
-13 QFSGVAVLKGIDFT
+13 SVGSTVGLSAIAVGVALN
-27 LCAGQVHALMGGNGA
+27 NGYGLA
-42 GKSTLMKI
+42 TAI
-50 IAGVE
+50 
-55 TPDSGELTIGDRAFA
+55 AFA
-70 RLSPALAHQLGIY
+70 LAI
-83 LVPQEPMLFP
+83 
-93 NLSVR
+93 
-98 ENILF
+98 
-103 RLPKRADT
+103 
-111 TARLQEKL
+111 
-119 QQLNCQINLDASAST
+119 
-134 LEVADQQM
+134 
-142 VEILRGLMREA
+142 
-153 RILILDEPTASLTP
+153 
-167 GETERLFSQIRAL
+167 
-180 QALDVGIVFIS
+180 
-191 HKLPEIRQLASHIS
+191 
-205 VMRDGAVVLSG
+205 GA
-216 ETATYRDEQLIS
+216 
-228 AMTPASRDHTLSDT
+228 
-242 QKLWLALPGN
+242 
-252 RRTQAQDFPV
+252 
-262 LRVEDLTGEGFID
+262 
-275 LNLEIR
+275 
-281 AGEIVGLAGLVGSG
+281 
-295 RTEFAET
+295 
-302 LYGLRPPRAGRIWLE
+302 
-317 NREISNDSTRAR
+317 
-329 LASGLVYLPE
+329 
-339 DRQVSGLF
+339 
-347 LDAPVRWNTVMFNQ
+347 
-361 PSWWQQGKR
+361 
-370 EAAVVERYHRALG
+370 
-383 IKLADGDQPVRTLS
+383 
-397 GGNQQKVL
+397 
-405 LARCLEANPLLLIV
+405 
-419 DEPTRGVDV
+419 
-428 SARADIYQL
+428 
-437 LKSVAA
+437 
-443 QNVAVL
+443 
-449 MISSD
+449 
-454 VDEFI
+454 
-459 GLADRVLVMH
+459 
-469 QGRYS
+469 
-474 GELAGAFNG
+474 LAGAFNG

-557 FGRDFYAV
+557 SGRDFYAV

-686 LARHQRALKYSRFQP
+686 LARHQRALKYGRFQP

>member
-1 MKPLLEARQIRK
+1 MKTLLKNRELSAFFAIVALFAVLVALNPAYFSLQTLAMIFASSQILCLLALGATLVMLTRNIDV
-13 QFSGVAVLKGIDFT
+13 SVGSTVGLCAIAVGVALN
-27 LCAGQVHALMGGNGA
+27 NGYGLA
-42 GKSTLMKI
+42 TAI
-50 IAGVE
+50 
-55 TPDSGELTIGDRAFA
+55 AFA
-70 RLSPALAHQLGIY
+70 LAI
-83 LVPQEPMLFP
+83 
-93 NLSVR
+93 
-98 ENILF
+98 
-103 RLPKRADT
+103 
-111 TARLQEKL
+111 
-119 QQLNCQINLDASAST
+119 
-134 LEVADQQM
+134 
-142 VEILRGLMREA
+142 
-153 RILILDEPTASLTP
+153 
-167 GETERLFSQIRAL
+167 
-180 QALDVGIVFIS
+180 
-191 HKLPEIRQLASHIS
+191 
-205 VMRDGAVVLSG
+205 GA
-216 ETATYRDEQLIS
+216 
-228 AMTPASRDHTLSDT
+228 
-242 QKLWLALPGN
+242 
-252 RRTQAQDFPV
+252 
-262 LRVEDLTGEGFID
+262 
-275 LNLEIR
+275 
-281 AGEIVGLAGLVGSG
+281 
-295 RTEFAET
+295 
-302 LYGLRPPRAGRIWLE
+302 
-317 NREISNDSTRAR
+317 
-329 LASGLVYLPE
+329 
-339 DRQVSGLF
+339 
-347 LDAPVRWNTVMFNQ
+347 
-361 PSWWQQGKR
+361 
-370 EAAVVERYHRALG
+370 
-383 IKLADGDQPVRTLS
+383 
-397 GGNQQKVL
+397 
-405 LARCLEANPLLLIV
+405 
-419 DEPTRGVDV
+419 
-428 SARADIYQL
+428 
-437 LKSVAA
+437 
-443 QNVAVL
+443 
-449 MISSD
+449 
-454 VDEFI
+454 
-459 GLADRVLVMH
+459 
-469 QGRYS
+469 
-474 GELAGAFNG
+474 LAGAFNG

-540 LVLALLLAGG
+540 LVLALLLAGA

-557 FGRDFYAV
+557 SGRDFYAV

>member
-1 MKPLLEARQIRK
+1 MKTLLKNRELSAFFAIVALFVVLVALNPAYFSLQTLAMIFSSSQILCLLALGATLVMLTRNIDV
-13 QFSGVAVLKGIDFT
+13 SVGSTVGLCAIAVGVALN
-27 LCAGQVHALMGGNGA
+27 NGYGLA
-42 GKSTLMKI
+42 TAI
-50 IAGVE
+50 
-55 TPDSGELTIGDRAFA
+55 AFA
-70 RLSPALAHQLGIY
+70 LAI
-83 LVPQEPMLFP
+83 
-93 NLSVR
+93 
-98 ENILF
+98 
-103 RLPKRADT
+103 
-111 TARLQEKL
+111 
-119 QQLNCQINLDASAST
+119 
-134 LEVADQQM
+134 
-142 VEILRGLMREA
+142 
-153 RILILDEPTASLTP
+153 
-167 GETERLFSQIRAL
+167 
-180 QALDVGIVFIS
+180 
-191 HKLPEIRQLASHIS
+191 
-205 VMRDGAVVLSG
+205 GA
-216 ETATYRDEQLIS
+216 
-228 AMTPASRDHTLSDT
+228 
-242 QKLWLALPGN
+242 
-252 RRTQAQDFPV
+252 
-262 LRVEDLTGEGFID
+262 
-275 LNLEIR
+275 
-281 AGEIVGLAGLVGSG
+281 
-295 RTEFAET
+295 
-302 LYGLRPPRAGRIWLE
+302 
-317 NREISNDSTRAR
+317 
-329 LASGLVYLPE
+329 
-339 DRQVSGLF
+339 
-347 LDAPVRWNTVMFNQ
+347 
-361 PSWWQQGKR
+361 
-370 EAAVVERYHRALG
+370 
-383 IKLADGDQPVRTLS
+383 
-397 GGNQQKVL
+397 
-405 LARCLEANPLLLIV
+405 
-419 DEPTRGVDV
+419 
-428 SARADIYQL
+428 
-437 LKSVAA
+437 
-443 QNVAVL
+443 
-449 MISSD
+449 
-454 VDEFI
+454 
-459 GLADRVLVMH
+459 
-469 QGRYS
+469 
-474 GELAGAFNG
+474 LAGAFNG

-686 LARHQRALKYSRFQP
+686 LARDQRALKYSRFQP

>member
-1 MKPLLEARQIRK
+1 MKTLLKNRELSAFFAIVALFVVLVALNPAYFSLQTLAMIFASSQILCLLALGATLVMLTRNIDV
-13 QFSGVAVLKGIDFT
+13 SVGSTVGLCAIAVGVALN
-27 LCAGQVHALMGGNGA
+27 NGYGLA
-42 GKSTLMKI
+42 TAI
-50 IAGVE
+50 
-55 TPDSGELTIGDRAFA
+55 AFA
-70 RLSPALAHQLGIY
+70 LAI
-83 LVPQEPMLFP
+83 
-93 NLSVR
+93 
-98 ENILF
+98 
-103 RLPKRADT
+103 
-111 TARLQEKL
+111 
-119 QQLNCQINLDASAST
+119 
-134 LEVADQQM
+134 
-142 VEILRGLMREA
+142 
-153 RILILDEPTASLTP
+153 
-167 GETERLFSQIRAL
+167 
-180 QALDVGIVFIS
+180 
-191 HKLPEIRQLASHIS
+191 
-205 VMRDGAVVLSG
+205 GA
-216 ETATYRDEQLIS
+216 
-228 AMTPASRDHTLSDT
+228 
-242 QKLWLALPGN
+242 
-252 RRTQAQDFPV
+252 
-262 LRVEDLTGEGFID
+262 
-275 LNLEIR
+275 
-281 AGEIVGLAGLVGSG
+281 
-295 RTEFAET
+295 
-302 LYGLRPPRAGRIWLE
+302 
-317 NREISNDSTRAR
+317 
-329 LASGLVYLPE
+329 
-339 DRQVSGLF
+339 
-347 LDAPVRWNTVMFNQ
+347 
-361 PSWWQQGKR
+361 
-370 EAAVVERYHRALG
+370 
-383 IKLADGDQPVRTLS
+383 
-397 GGNQQKVL
+397 
-405 LARCLEANPLLLIV
+405 
-419 DEPTRGVDV
+419 
-428 SARADIYQL
+428 
-437 LKSVAA
+437 
-443 QNVAVL
+443 
-449 MISSD
+449 
-454 VDEFI
+454 
-459 GLADRVLVMH
+459 
-469 QGRYS
+469 
-474 GELAGAFNG
+474 LAGAFNG

-515 WIEGLPDSLKSLSEP
+515 WIEGVPDSLKSLSEP